1 MEVTDLPKEPAGN
14 GATQKKIIYDPNE
27 PLPNKRNR
35 NKVLLL
41 VTLVICL
48 IGAAYFI
55 YWFTYG
61 RFHEYTDDAYVNGN
75 MVMITAQVPGIVT
88 TIYVQDTDY
97 VMKDTPLVQ
106 LDTTDHQINLE
117 KAKQD
122 LAETVRK
129 VAKLF
134 ADAKQLSAEIEE
146 KKAIFIKN
154 ALDYERR
161 ALLAPSGSV
170 SKEDFEHATSDM
182 ASTYFSLIGTEQA
195 YFGVMAQ
202 IDNTTIETHPMVERA
217 VQMVREAW
225 IMLRRCTLYA
235 PVTGI
240 VAQRSIQVGKWVEPT
255 QALLS
260 VIPLDQMWIDAN
272 FKEVQISRMRVG
284 QSVKLRADMYGG
296 SVDFTG
302 TITGVGGGTGSIF
315 SVLPPQNAT
324 GNWIKIVQRIPVRI
338 DIPLKALEEHPLRLG
353 LSMEATV
360 DTTDTAGTMSPPV
373 RPIDQPRF
381 ITDIFANEEDGV
393 DQVIEDIILSNMS
406 IFSMELESYGESSDT
421 EDSSRVP

>member
-1 MEVTDLPKEPAGN
+1 MEGPALIPEPTAVPKTANE
-14 GATQKKIIYDPNE
+14 QKTTPTNNRK
-27 PLPNKRNR
+27 R
-35 NKVLLL
+35 NKVLILT
-41 VTLVICL
+41 TLIIAL
-48 IGAAYFI
+48 IGVAYFI

-117 KAKQD
+117 KAKQE
-122 LAETVRK
+122 LAETVRE

-134 ADAKQLSAEIEE
+134 ASAKQMDAEVEE
-146 KKAIFIKN
+146 KKAIFIKT

-161 ALLAPSGSV
+161 MLLAPSGCV

-182 ASTYFSLIGTEQA
+182 ASAYFALMGSEQA
-195 YFGVMAQ
+195 YFGLMAQ
-202 IDNTTIETHPMVERA
+202 IDNTTIETHPLVDKA
-217 VQMVREAW
+217 KQMVREAW
-225 IMLRRCTLYA
+225 VMLRRCTLYA
-235 PVTGI
+235 PVTGV
-240 VAQRSIQVGKWVEPT
+240 VAQRTIQVGKWVKPT

-272 FKEVQISRMRVG
+272 FKEVQIARMRVG
-284 QSVKLRADMYGG
+284 QSVKLTADMYGG
-296 SVDFTG
+296 SVDFEG
-302 TITGVGGGTGSIF
+302 TLTGVGGGTGSIF
-315 SVLPPQNAT
+315 SLLPPQNAT
-324 GNWIKIVQRIPVRI
+324 GNWIKIVQRVPVRI
-338 DIPLKALEEHPLRLG
+338 DIPVKTLQEHPLRLG
-353 LSMEATV
+353 LSMEVTV
-360 DTTDTAGTMSPPV
+360 DTTDTKGTMSPPL

-381 ITDIFANEEDGV
+381 ATDIFSNEEEGV

-406 IFSMELESYGESSDT
+406 LFSMELESYGESDDT
-421 EDSSRVP
+421 ENSSPVP